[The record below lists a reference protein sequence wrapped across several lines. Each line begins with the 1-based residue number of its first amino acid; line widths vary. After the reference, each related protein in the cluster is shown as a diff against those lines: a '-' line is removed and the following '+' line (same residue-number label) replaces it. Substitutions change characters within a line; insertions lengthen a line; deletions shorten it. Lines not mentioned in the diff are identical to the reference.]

1 MSVQPPNRHDG
12 RHTRLDERLLELL
25 AGRAAGDLSRDEAQE
40 LERLLRE
47 SGSREE
53 AEAAGEAMELA
64 AAEAFLAM
72 MNDEATHG
80 ETKGTTD
87 GPSASLVA
95 WLDRAGASFCAG
107 RAGAEGHG
115 ALADAPIP
123 ITRGVRPADTTSNME
138 RLKRL
143 SMAAVVALIVGVGV
157 YMLLPPKPGPTLAV
171 LKERFEESQ
180 PDATILSW
188 GDWAVD
194 GQPPEVA
201 GVTGDLVWSDLRQSG
216 YLEFGGLP
224 RSNADEQ
231 YQLWII
237 DAERG
242 MEQRISGAIF
252 SGDGSK
258 SQIVPIEPG
267 LKVNKAA
274 AFAITIEKKGGTWV
288 SDMKRRVVIAARP
301 TNPG

>member
-1 MSVQPPNRHDG
+1 MSVQPPNRRDG
-12 RHTRLDERLLELL
+12 GHSGLDERLLELL
-25 AGRAAGDLSRDEAQE
+25 AGRAAGDLTREEAQE
-40 LERLLRE
+40 LDRLLRE
-47 SGSREE
+47 SGSRDE

-64 AAEAFLAM
+64 AAEAYLAM
-72 MNDEATHG
+72 MNDESTS
-80 ETKGTTD
+80 GTMGGAAD

-95 WLDRAGASFCAG
+95 RLDRAGASFCAG
-107 RAGAEGHG
+107 RAAGHG
-115 ALADAPIP
+115 AVADSPIP
-123 ITRGVRPADTTSNME
+123 IARGVGPADTTSNLE

-157 YMLLPPKPGPTLAV
+157 YMLLPPKPGPSLAV

-194 GQPPEVA
+194 GQAPEVA

-258 SQIVPIEPG
+258 SQVVPIKPG